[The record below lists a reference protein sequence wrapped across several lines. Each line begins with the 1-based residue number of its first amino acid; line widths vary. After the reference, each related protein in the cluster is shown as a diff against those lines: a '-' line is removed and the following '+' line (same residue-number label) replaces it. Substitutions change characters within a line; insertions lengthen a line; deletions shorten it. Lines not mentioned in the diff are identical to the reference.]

1 MSSKLI
7 DYREHDKN
15 FWYEELEEWVPKRIY
30 DCHAHMLLFTT
41 LWNDLI
47 GEPFCMLLFSW

>member
-1 MSSKLI
+1 MTSELI

-30 DCHAHMLLFTT
+30 DCHAHMLNNLS
-41 LWNDLI
+41 LI
-47 GEPFCMLLFSW
+47 HI